1 MDAQQRIKARGS
13 REEVWAG
20 QARRTSGGLTKDDII
35 MNARGKLVSK
45 KQSDSA
51 KERYPALKA
60 KLCGTPAQE
69 LQACEC
75 KAEPVPEPAAQ
86 ALPVPA
92 PAAPAAAPAPREA
105 FIPVLR
111 GTEHLAPEMRAAW
124 ALISRLFD
132 HTPDSVNLLPRAA
145 KTRAARRLQAARAL
159 LPYYA
164 DRYDMTPAES
174 YHYLLNEEPG
184 AVDRHVA
191 QKWGN

>member
-1 MDAQQRIKARGS
+1 
-13 REEVWAG
+13 
-20 QARRTSGGLTKDDII
+20 

-60 KLCGTPAQE
+60 KLCATPLPAAQ
-69 LQACEC
+69 APP
-75 KAEPVPEPAAQ
+75 EPEPAPAAQ
-86 ALPVPA
+86 ALPEPA
-92 PAAPAAAPAPREA
+92 PVPVAPVAPVAPVPAAARVAVPVPAAREA
-105 FIPVLR
+105 WVIPVLP
-111 GTEHLAPEMRAAW
+111 GTEQLAPEMRAAW
-124 ALISRLFD
+124 ALVSRLFD
-132 HTPDSVNLLPRAA
+132 YTPDGVSLLPRAA

-191 QKWGN
+191 QKFGN